1 MIRKAVKA
9 DLVYLYKIAKT
20 ARAYMRESG
29 NANQW
34 EEKYPDVYLP
44 EDIERGQLYVLTDNE
59 GVPHAFFAFAV
70 GEDPS
75 YRTIDGAWLNDR
87 PYGTIHRI
95 ASDGTIKGVMRQCL
109 EFCQRICPNIRADTH
124 DENKT
129 MRHLLEKYGFAQCGY
144 VNLEKQEGDT
154 LRIAY
159 QHELPL
165 IGKE

>member
-1 MIRKAVKA
+1 M
-9 DLVYLYKIAKT
+9 
-20 ARAYMRESG
+20 
-29 NANQW
+29 
-34 EEKYPDVYLP
+34 
-44 EDIERGQLYVLTDNE
+44 
-59 GVPHAFFAFAV
+59 
-70 GEDPS
+70 
-75 YRTIDGAWLNDR
+75 
-87 PYGTIHRI
+87 
-95 ASDGTIKGVMRQCL
+95 

-124 DENKT
+124 EENKT